1 MDNNISPHLLHYPLH
16 NYIFFSTTI
25 WKKVPLF
32 KRVTEVVWGFL
43 SECCVDTIIL
53 GEAESFVKNK
63 RFYQFDCM

>member
-1 MDNNISPHLLHYPLH
+1 M
-16 NYIFFSTTI
+16 
-25 WKKVPLF
+25 PLF